1 MASQLNPYLNFNGT
15 CRQAME
21 FYQSVFGGTL
31 NTNTFAQFGQTGPD
45 ADRLMH
51 AQLETDAG
59 YVLMAADITSE
70 MQPEPFG
77 GFSISLS
84 GDDGDKLRGYFERL
98 STSGKVTMP
107 MQKQAWG
114 DEFGMCV
121 DQFGVSWLV
130 NITAAQA

>member
-59 YVLMAADITSE
+59 YVLMAADITSCIRPGIRYACGSHIPATVVE
-70 MQPEPFG
+70 RASRPTG
-77 GFSISLS
+77 GT
-84 GDDGDKLRGYFERL
+84 GDGGWRL
-98 STSGKVTMP
+98 ALP
-107 MQKQAWG
+107 
-114 DEFGMCV
+114 
-121 DQFGVSWLV
+121 
-130 NITAAQA
+130 